1 MTTTRSATIA
11 VLTYRRPDTLA
22 RLVDRL
28 DELLAH
34 GAPDR
39 PAGWEIELL
48 VVDNDPDGAAAE
60 QVRRSAART
69 APRTAAPNGAGGVAV
84 RYVHEPRPG
93 IAAARARA
101 LACVQDRD
109 VVAFVDDDEDPRTG
123 WLAALLDTWE
133 RTGAAAVAGRIVPE
147 YPEAIDP
154 WLVNGEFFVR
164 RDLPTGTR
172 IEAAPA
178 GNLLVDVRQADDLGV
193 AFSPELGLRGG
204 EDTLFTRQ
212 LHHAGGT
219 LVFCRESIVTDPVP
233 ADRATLRWVAARIW
247 GHGSNE
253 ADMRVRVVDAGGL
266 QEACIRT
273 RIAAG
278 GVVRVGCGLLRA
290 LDGTVRRDTPY
301 QAKGVRTVLRGAG
314 MVAGAFGRPYAE
326 YARAPGTAPA
336 AAHPTTVTP

>member
-1 MTTTRSATIA
+1 MRTTRRATVA
-11 VLTYRRPDTLA
+11 VLTFRRPATLA
-22 RLVDRL
+22 RLIDRL
-28 DELLAH
+28 GSLLAH

-39 PAGWEIELL
+39 PSGWEIDIL
-48 VVDNDPDGAAAE
+48 VVDNDPRGGAAE
-60 QVRRSAART
+60 QVRLATPDTARS
-69 APRTAAPNGAGGVAV
+69 TAAPDGTAGVAL

-93 IAAARARA
+93 IAAARARVMTEA
-101 LACVQDRD
+101 RGSD
-109 VVAFVDDDEDPRTG
+109 VVVFVDDDEDPRTG

-133 RTGAAAVAGRIVPE
+133 RTGAAAVAGRVVPD
-147 YPEAIDP
+147 YPEVISP
-154 WLVNGEFFVR
+154 WLVAGEFFVR
-164 RDLPTGTR
+164 RDLPTGTHV
-172 IEAAPA
+172 EAAPA
-178 GNLLVDVRQADDLGV
+178 GNLLVDVRQAQALGV
-193 AFSPELGLRGG
+193 RFRPELGLRGG
-204 EDTLFTRQ
+204 EDTLYTRQ
-212 LHHAGGT
+212 LHRAGGT
-219 LVFCRESIVTDPVP
+219 LVFCRESVVTDPVP